1 MVKRKGRSASWSRW
15 GQVFWI
21 LDEGSQEGEFFEQEG
36 REKAGRGSRQGQAR
50 EHKGQEE
57 KGRGMPQPSHARDAR
72 NLLVLSVVTAGFL
85 DGALRWGGGL
95 PGVMSERDDFG
106 TGLLQVG
113 GGSTQSHSAA
123 VLPGGGETRGCKS
136 DSECKAINSEWV
148 CEGPASRGVCRHK
161 HLLPL
166 IDSAD
171 FAMLLLV
178 FITIFISVPVGV
190 GGGGILI
197 SIFLVVGRFC
207 PHGAIPLTPPAIFGG
222 ALSNA
227 LVRSFHVPSLSAP

>member
-1 MVKRKGRSASWSRW
+1 
-15 GQVFWI
+15 
-21 LDEGSQEGEFFEQEG
+21 
-36 REKAGRGSRQGQAR
+36 
-50 EHKGQEE
+50 
-57 KGRGMPQPSHARDAR
+57 MPQPSHARDAR
-72 NLLVLSVVTAGFL
+72 NLLVLVVTAGFL
-85 DGALRWGGGL
+85 DGSMRWGGGVS
-95 PGVMSERDDFG
+95 GVMSGRDDVV
-106 TGLLQVG
+106 TSLLQVG
-113 GGSTQSHSAA
+113 GGSAQSHAA
-123 VLPGGGETRGCKS
+123 AILAGGGETRGCKS

-148 CEGPASRGVCRHK
+148 CESPASRGFCRHK
-161 HLLPL
+161 NLLPF

-171 FAMLLLV
+171 VAMLLLA

-227 LVRSFHVPSLSAP
+227 LVRSFHVPSLSSP